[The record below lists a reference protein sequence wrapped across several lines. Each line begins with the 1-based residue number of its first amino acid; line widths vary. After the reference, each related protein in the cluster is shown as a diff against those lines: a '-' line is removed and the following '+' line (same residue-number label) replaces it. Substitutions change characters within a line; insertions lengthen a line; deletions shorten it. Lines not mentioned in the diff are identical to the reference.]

1 MNDAYA
7 FGQEA
12 EKRAALFYQKQGY
25 TIVAQNFRYRKAE
38 IDLIVRKD
46 NLLVAVEVKAR
57 SSIAFGA
64 PYSFIS
70 SKKIKLLVMAM
81 DAYIQKRQLDVEV
94 RFDVLSYTLIRGKW
108 QLEQLKDAFYPF

>member
-12 EKRAALFYQKQGY
+12 EKRAAQFYQQQGF
-25 TIVAQNFRYRKAE
+25 TLLAKNFRYRKAE
-38 IDLIVRKD
+38 IDLIVRKAD
-46 NLLVAVEVKAR
+46 LLVAVEVKAR

-70 SKKIKLLVMAM
+70 AKKIKLLVMAM
-81 DAYIQKRQLDVEV
+81 DQYVQHHQFDLEV

-108 QLEQLKDAFYPF
+108 QLEQFEDAFYPF

>member
-81 DAYIQKRQLDVEV
+81 DAYIQQHQLEVEV
-94 RFDVLSYTLIRGKW
+94 RFDVLCYTLIRGKW
-108 QLEQLKDAFYPF
+108 QLEQLKDAFYVF

>member
-64 PYSFIS
+64 PTVLFLL
-70 SKKIKLLVMAM
+70 KKLNLGVAM
-81 DAYIQKRQLDVEV
+81 DAYIQQRQLDVEV
-94 RFDVLSYTLIRGKW
+94 IWCTELYLI
-108 QLEQLKDAFYPF
+108 A